1 MSRPSVVFL
10 IWAAFLFVLAFV
22 LLAWT
27 RSPLMNGLLFGA
39 AAGVIVLA
47 VIALRAREP
56 ERRVVP
62 DVSLA
67 SAIAGIGVALAVA
80 GTAVGTWLVLVGAG
94 ALVLGLVGVVR
105 ERGRA

>member
-10 IWAAFLFVLAFV
+10 VWAAFLFVLALV

-47 VIALRAREP
+47 VIALHAREP

-62 DVSLA
+62 DVSIA
-67 SAIAGIGVALAVA
+67 TAIAGIGVALAVA
-80 GTAVGTWLVLVGAG
+80 GIAVGSWLTFIGAG
-94 ALVLGLVGVVR
+94 ALVLGLAGVVR
-105 ERGRA
+105 ERARA

>member
-10 IWAAFLFVLAFV
+10 VWAAFLFVLALV

-62 DVSLA
+62 DVSVA
-67 SAIAGIGVALAVA
+67 TAIAGIGVALAVA
-80 GTAVGTWLVLVGAG
+80 GIAVGSWLTFIGAG
-94 ALVLGLVGVVR
+94 ALVLGLAGVVR
-105 ERGRA
+105 ERARA